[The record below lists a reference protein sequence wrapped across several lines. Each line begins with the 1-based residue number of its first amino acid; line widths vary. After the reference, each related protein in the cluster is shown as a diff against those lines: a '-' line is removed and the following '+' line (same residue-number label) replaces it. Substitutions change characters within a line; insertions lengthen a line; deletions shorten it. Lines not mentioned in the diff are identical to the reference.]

1 MFAQEFR
8 RSYSRRTAALPG
20 QIDPAQSNKLLLFRM
35 NVIYNPIRWSAM
47 YREVGRD

>member
-8 RSYSRRTAALPG
+8 RSYSRRTAALP
-20 QIDPAQSNKLLLFRM
+20 DPAQSNKLLLFRM